1 MKTLPT
7 TYLDAPSSVGGV
19 YPGPVGEGEVF
30 DSSFVEAGLLA
41 RHEIPTELFSISQS
55 RLLRPYCF
63 SMNAAPPKSSNF
75 VPVSALDK
83 RAPSKRP
90 PSSLQL
96 LRGLVR
102 HSPFVAKNFRLYF
115 QNAWRRHIVG
125 AKVVAPYAVTFYAT
139 HKCNL
144 ACSYCT
150 QKEPDVF
157 SDELS
162 TSETIR
168 ILKKIRKETD
178 SIVITGGEPTLRAD
192 IEDLVAAARQEI
204 KFRSLL
210 LITNGTLLDRKPRI
224 LQHVTGLIVSL
235 DALSAD
241 PTNPLSKPAALPK
254 VLENLQLAAAALGP
268 RRITINTV
276 IEEWNISEVERLL
289 DWCGEQGYVFAAQ
302 SAQLEK
308 MPNLKL
314 LGNPRY
320 HALVDKIIER
330 RRANRQPINGT
341 PRTIETLLRFG
352 AFECYPTMFP
362 RVYPNGDVFY
372 PCEPLHTIAGNLL
385 RDGSLRKIFARGKKM
400 YGDIPPCQ
408 GVCYLFGNVLSH
420 YYVNDFWRLAGE
432 FIR

>member
-1 MKTLPT
+1 MAM
-7 TYLDAPSSVGGV
+7 DAPTQRK
-19 YPGPVGEGEVF
+19 
-30 DSSFVEAGLLA
+30 A
-41 RHEIPTELFSISQS
+41 
-55 RLLRPYCF
+55 
-63 SMNAAPPKSSNF
+63 NF
-75 VPVSALDK
+75 VPVSALDH
-83 RAPSKRP
+83 RHPSKI
-90 PSSLQL
+90 QL
-96 LRGLVR
+96 LRGMVR
-102 HSPFVAKNFRLYF
+102 QAPFVAKNFQLYF
-115 QNAWRRHIVG
+115 RNAWRRRVLRT
-125 AKVVAPYAVTFYAT
+125 KVVAPYAVTFYVT

-162 TSETIR
+162 TAETIGL
-168 ILKKIRKETD
+168 LKRIRKETD

-192 IEDLVAAARQEI
+192 IEELVEAARFECR
-204 KFRSLL
+204 FRSVL

-224 LQHVTGLIVSL
+224 LRAVTGLVVSL

-254 VLENLQLAAAALGP
+254 VLENLALAKEPLGSP
-268 RRITINTV
+268 RRITISTV
-276 IEEWNISEVERLL
+276 IEEWNLGEVERLL
-289 DWCGEQGYVFAAQ
+289 DWCREQGFIFAAQ
-302 SAQLEK
+302 SAQTEK
-308 MPNLKL
+308 MPNLAL

-320 HALVDKIIER
+320 QALVDKIIER
-330 RRANRQPINGT
+330 RRKGVQPINGT

-352 AFECYPTMFP
+352 SFECYPTMFP

-372 PCEPLHTIAGNLL
+372 PCEPLHKVAGNLL
-385 RDGSLRKIFARGKKM
+385 RDGSLKKIFARGKKI

-420 YYVNDFWRLAGE
+420 YYVNDFWALAGD